1 MWAFKE
7 SVPTNS
13 LSETF
18 SLQQTLYIIGRR
30 KLCCQLQILSMTNT
44 EVTLKTYPD
53 LSIQLQSY
61 FHGEEEVG
69 KQ

>member
-1 MWAFKE
+1 
-7 SVPTNS
+7 
-13 LSETF
+13 
-18 SLQQTLYIIGRR
+18 
-30 KLCCQLQILSMTNT
+30 MTNT